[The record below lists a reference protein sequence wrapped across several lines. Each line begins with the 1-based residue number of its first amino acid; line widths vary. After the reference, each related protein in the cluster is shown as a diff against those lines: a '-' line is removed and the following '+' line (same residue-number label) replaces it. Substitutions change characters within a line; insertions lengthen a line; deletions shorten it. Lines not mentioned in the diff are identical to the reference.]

1 MTFLCLAI
9 ANKLFLVL
17 KDSSQR
23 ELSQHAVKVSLILFF
38 KNLYPLKIMLKL
50 DKKKTGKK
58 NMVSFTQKLPFSQA
72 DYTVKVRRKKTPTYL
87 SPKFTTLS
95 KLE

>member
-1 MTFLCLAI
+1 
-9 ANKLFLVL
+9 
-17 KDSSQR
+17 
-23 ELSQHAVKVSLILFF
+23 
-38 KNLYPLKIMLKL
+38 MLTL